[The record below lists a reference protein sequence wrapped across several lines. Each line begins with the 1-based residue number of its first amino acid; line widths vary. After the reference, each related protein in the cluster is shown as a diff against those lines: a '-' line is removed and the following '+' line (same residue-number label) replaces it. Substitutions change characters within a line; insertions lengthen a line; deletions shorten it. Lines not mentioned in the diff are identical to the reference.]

1 MPHGWPPTAT
11 ALSGLFLTA
20 VLALPARGGD
30 AASFEAVLK
39 DMIGT
44 LDKLTATLTAVKDE
58 ASAKAARPELQK
70 NTGHFAAIRKKAE
83 TLRPPNKE
91 EKEKLEKEYR
101 PKLVESHKKLL
112 GEMVRVSSVPGGKEV
127 LKELS
132 ELLNP
137 SKK

>member
-1 MPHGWPPTAT
+1 MPHAWLATAT

-30 AASFEAVLK
+30 IASFEAVLK
-39 DMIGT
+39 DMLGT
-44 LDKLTATLTAVKDE
+44 MDKLTATLTAVKDE
-58 ASAKAARPELQK
+58 ATAKAARPELQK
-70 NTGHFAAIRKKAE
+70 NAEHFAAIRKKAA

-101 PKLVESHKKLL
+101 PKLLESNKKLL
-112 GEMVRVSSVPGGKEV
+112 GEMVRVSSVPGGKEA

-137 SKK
+137 PKK